1 MKELI
6 ERREQWRE
14 ELDCVRRM
22 HGWVLEAEAILSGS
36 WAGEE
41 EKVTNAGVAL
51 RFDGW
56 VAKLKEAASRQKLTE
71 TEQRCLSHFV
81 HVTASLRPQLIQCY
95 DVVGLPRTN
104 NDMEGFIRA
113 IKTRYR
119 RVSGRKNWNRY
130 LLRYGRRVAYY
141 EAQVRSV
148 GGEAGVHGAIGRVTP
163 KQWRSG
169 RAEQRARQEEQLKQY
184 RFRHK
189 RATFLHRLEERWQ
202 AAAS

>member
-1 MKELI
+1 VR
-6 ERREQWRE
+6 RREQWRE
-14 ELDCVRRM
+14 GLDCVRRM
-22 HGWVLEAEAILSGS
+22 HGWVLEAETILSGS
-36 WAGEE
+36 WAAVEE
-41 EKVTNAGVAL
+41 AVTNAKVAVH
-51 RFDGW
+51 FDAF
-56 VAKLKEAASRQKLTE
+56 VAKLRKEASTQKLSE
-71 TEQRCLSHFV
+71 TEQRCLSHFL
-81 HVTASLRPQLIQCY
+81 HVTANLRHQLIECY

-141 EAQVRSV
+141 EAQVRSG
-148 GGEAGVHGAIGRVTP
+148 GGEAGVNNAVGQVTP
-163 KQWRSG
+163 KQWRGG

-189 RATFLHRLEERWQ
+189 RAKFLQRLEARWM